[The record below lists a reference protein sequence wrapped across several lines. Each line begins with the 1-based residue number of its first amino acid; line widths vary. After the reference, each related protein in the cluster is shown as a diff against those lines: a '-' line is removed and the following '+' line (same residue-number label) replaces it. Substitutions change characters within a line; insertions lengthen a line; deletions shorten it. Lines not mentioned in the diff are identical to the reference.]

1 MAYYFIFKISSG
13 PTGLVKQLDKIDR
26 YESYREAKQ
35 RVKQLRVDQDAND
48 ASVYKIIFAES
59 ELDAED
65 KLGEKREAPVIQ
77 EWEK

>member
-1 MAYYFIFKISSG
+1 MAYYFIFKISSV
-13 PTGLVKQLDKIDR
+13 PTGVVKRLSKIDR
-26 YESYREAKQ
+26 YDSYRDAKQ
-35 RVKQLRVDQDAND
+35 RVKQLRLDQDAGD
-48 ASVYKIIFAES
+48 TSTYKIIFAES